1 MCQRGYTN
9 CCYCLQVGRLRGLIA
24 APPNMAAKLLK
35 NSTNQVE
42 GMLRSAA
49 TKVGGSS
56 VTCKIFSAML
66 SGSISF

>member
-1 MCQRGYTN
+1 
-9 CCYCLQVGRLRGLIA
+9 
-24 APPNMAAKLLK
+24 MAAKLLK